1 MVINFTTRE
10 ISQGTCKLTRT
21 PTLKKKKYIYIGQNY
36 TLAKLVISKKINNK
50 VEALGSSYIVI
61 GLS

>member
-1 MVINFTTRE
+1 MVVNFMTRE

-21 PTLKKKKYIYIGQNY
+21 PTLQKYIYIGQNY
-36 TLAKLVISKKINNK
+36 TLAKLVISKKKKNK

>member
-1 MVINFTTRE
+1 MTRE

-21 PTLKKKKYIYIGQNY
+21 PTLQKYIYIGQNY
-36 TLAKLVISKKINNK
+36 TLAKLVISKKKKNK